1 MVLTK
6 GQTHRPMEQNR
17 DPVIAPHECTQLVF
31 DTDTKAVQWRRDNLF
46 KKNSTGAIGY
56 SEFEK

>member
-1 MVLTK
+1 
-6 GQTHRPMEQNR
+6 MEQNR

-31 DTDTKAVQWRRDNLF
+31 DKDTKAIQWRRDNLF